1 MAAVLEYLAA
11 ELLELAG
18 NASQECNKNRINPRH
33 ILLAIKNDDELN
45 LFMQNS
51 TISEGGVLPRIEDE
65 LIPIRSKAKGKVE
78 AS

>member
-1 MAAVLEYLAA
+1 
-11 ELLELAG
+11 
-18 NASQECNKNRINPRH
+18 
-33 ILLAIKNDDELN
+33 
-45 LFMQNS
+45 MQNS